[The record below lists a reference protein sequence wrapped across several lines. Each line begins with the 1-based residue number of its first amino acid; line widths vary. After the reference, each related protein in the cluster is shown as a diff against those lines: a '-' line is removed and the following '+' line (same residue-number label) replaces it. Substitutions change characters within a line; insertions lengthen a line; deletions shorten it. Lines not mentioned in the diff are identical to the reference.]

1 MDHRLALPPLPFAA
15 VHLVST
21 RSICIFPRQNA
32 TCFFINDDLLLLLTS
47 GVRSKKDLYGYLES
61 MGLPRGIFPK
71 GVTSFS
77 FNEDT
82 CKLVVE
88 LPGECEVTYAD
99 SSVVY
104 YAQAKITARVAVEGL
119 DEIEGI
125 KTKLLFWLPVHSIT
139 VDGDKENFYW
149 YVGATRA
156 RRCRKHEAQR
166 RLSRSPK
173 MQTSASPSRPAVH
186 TLSNH

>member
-1 MDHRLALPPLPFAA
+1 MDFMPDFESFSARTGAR
-15 VHLVST
+15 T
-21 RSICIFPRQNA
+21 
-32 TCFFINDDLLLLLTS
+32 
-47 GVRSKKDLYGYLES
+47 SKKDVYGYLES

-71 GVTSFS
+71 GATNFS

-99 SSVVY
+99 NSVVY
-104 YAQAKITARVAVEGL
+104 YSQKITARVAVEGL
-119 DEIEGI
+119 DEIEGM

-149 YVGATRA
+149 YVGA
-156 RRCRKHEAQR
+156 
-166 RLSRSPK
+166 SRSTALPK
-173 MQTSASPSRPAVH
+173 TRPKKAFKEPQEAEYCEPE
-186 TLSNH
+186 